1 MRASWTGSISWGLV
15 NIPVK
20 IYSATKSKQVSFR
33 TLCKQHVVP
42 VHYKMVCEHGE
53 EISRD
58 NVVMGLEFEKGSYF
72 ILDTEEIKKLKPKR
86 TDTLEIYEF
95 VDLEQIDPVYY
106 EKHYYMIPQKKK
118 DKAFF
123 LLRELL
129 QETKKAAIGK
139 VVIKNKEYLCAIQ
152 PYKKGL
158 LLSILHYY
166 DEIRDVN
173 ELENLDEIPEISEKE
188 KELGRLL
195 IQKYYNE
202 KFDLS
207 KYKDTFIEELKELVK
222 KKMAGEEVKIEEAKP
237 KEEEISLMEALK
249 ASIEK

>member
-1 MRASWTGSISWGLV
+1 MCI
-15 NIPVK
+15 
-20 IYSATKSKQVSFR
+20 
-33 TLCKQHVVP
+33 
-42 VHYKMVCEHGE
+42 
-53 EISRD
+53 RD
-58 NVVMGLEFEKGSYF
+58 
-72 ILDTEEIKKLKPKR
+72 R
-86 TDTLEIYEF
+86 
-95 VDLEQIDPVYY
+95 
-106 EKHYYMIPQKKK
+106 
-118 DKAFF
+118 
-123 LLRELL
+123 
-129 QETKKAAIGK
+129 GK

-173 ELENLDEIPEISEKE
+173 ELENLDEVPEISEKE